1 MKSAEPS
8 IPLAAPP
15 VTLPVSVTSPGQ
27 SDVQPTPMVPPVP
40 PMEITAA
47 DSPLVSSVAEQSSIE
62 GDSRR
67 LDHGLRKWAA
77 CAAIG
82 ISLVM
87 YLVGVKVI
95 FATLKAAGAPTP
107 ISWHLAVAALAAC
120 FTVPTILLLAVL
132 KSTNTTTKHDRADS
146 LHEALGKGL
155 VGLCEKI
162 IKGVEKS

>member
-1 MKSAEPS
+1 MQSPEPS
-8 IPLAAPP
+8 I
-15 VTLPVSVTSPGQ
+15 VSVTPAPIVPSAVPPPPPAP
-27 SDVQPTPMVPPVP
+27 VVPPV
-40 PMEITAA
+40 EIPVV
-47 DSPLVSSVAEQSSIE
+47 DSPPVSSVAEQSSIE

-77 CAAIG
+77 WAAIG

-95 FATLKAAGAPTP
+95 FATLKAAGAPVP

-132 KSTNTTTKHDRADS
+132 KSTNTATKDDRTDS

-155 VGLCEKI
+155 VGVCEKI